1 MNILFLSAA
10 GSLHTIRWVNAL
22 SELGH
27 NVTLVSKIDHEDKCG
42 MISEKVKIVYMP
54 FKGMKGYYFNT
65 PFLKRFYKK
74 NQKFDVINVHYAS
87 GYGTLARMSKLPH
100 VILNVWG
107 SDVYDFPNKSRI
119 HHKIIS
125 KNLEYAYMLA
135 STSHSMAEQ
144 TKKLLLKE
152 KEIHVTPFG
161 VDVDLFRPISKK
173 KDADNFTFG
182 IVKTLS
188 PKYGVETVI
197 RAFAMFLERFEDG
210 KRKKFCL
217 EIYGKG
223 ELLGQLQQ
231 ITRDKNI
238 ESQVFFYGYVNN
250 ADVPSKLNQMDV
262 FLLGSEVD
270 SESFGVAAVEA
281 MACELPVIATK
292 VSGFCEVIED
302 KVTGFLVPIGD
313 YEKMAEYM
321 YMLYRD
327 EDLCE
332 RIGKNGRERVLTMY
346 SWRDNVNTM
355 VQLYQRCIDVIGA
368 SYVNE

>member
-10 GSLHTIRWVNAL
+10 GSIHTIRWVNAL

-27 NVTLVSKIDHEDKCG
+27 NVTLVSKIDHEDKSKT
-42 MISEKVKIVYMP
+42 INEKVKIVYLP
-54 FKGMKGYYFNT
+54 FGGMKGYYFNI
-65 PFLKRFYKK
+65 PFLKRFYKR
-74 NQKFDVINVHYAS
+74 NQNFDVINVHYAS
-87 GYGTLARMSKLPH
+87 GYGTLARMSRLPH

-107 SDVYDFPNKSRI
+107 SDVYDFPYKSRI

-125 KNLEYAYMLA
+125 KNLEYAYILA

-173 KDADNFTFG
+173 KVADNFTFG

-197 RAFAMFLERFEDG
+197 KAFAKFLERFEDE
-210 KRKKFCL
+210 KRDKFCL

-223 ELLGQLQQ
+223 ELLGHLQQ
-231 ITRDKNI
+231 IVRDKKI
-238 ESQVFFYGYVNN
+238 ESQVFFRGFVNN
-250 ADVPSKLNQMDV
+250 SDVPSKLNQMEV
-262 FLLGSEVD
+262 FLLGSEID

-302 KVTGFLVPIGD
+302 KVTGFLVSIGD

-321 YMLYRD
+321 YMLYQD
-327 EDLCE
+327 KDLRE
-332 RIGKNGRERVLTMY
+332 RMGQEGRERVLRLYDWKKNVTTMLE
-346 SWRDNVNTM
+346 
-355 VQLYQRCIDVIGA
+355 LYEK
-368 SYVNE
+368 SN